1 MAVKKN
7 ADKTE
12 PKVVVELADESVSN
26 EAVNTNDSEV
36 QVDTETIKVKSAPS
50 GDVKIRMRS
59 NHTCTIAMIR
69 YDLEA
74 GKTYVVPE
82 NVKKILDGA
91 GLLAPLS

>member
-7 ADKTE
+7 VDKTE
-12 PKVVVELADESVSN
+12 PKVVELAEENVSN
-26 EAVNTNDSEV
+26 EALNTNDNEV

-59 NHTCTIAMIR
+59 NHTCTIAMVR